1 MITKDLEKKLEGLGA
16 FEISSKMLKLAK
28 NNEKHNK
35 FLNYYSKHPSKNYI
49 DIFFILFAS
58 FIKSYFNTNP

>member
-28 NNEKHNK
+28 NNEKHNN
-35 FLNYYSKHPSKNYI
+35 FWMQEEE
-49 DIFFILFAS
+49 IL
-58 FIKSYFNTNP
+58 TG

>member
-16 FEISSKMLKLAK
+16 FEIGSKMLKLAK

-35 FLNYYSKHPSKNYI
+35 F
-49 DIFFILFAS
+49 
-58 FIKSYFNTNP
+58 FNAIIYGIT